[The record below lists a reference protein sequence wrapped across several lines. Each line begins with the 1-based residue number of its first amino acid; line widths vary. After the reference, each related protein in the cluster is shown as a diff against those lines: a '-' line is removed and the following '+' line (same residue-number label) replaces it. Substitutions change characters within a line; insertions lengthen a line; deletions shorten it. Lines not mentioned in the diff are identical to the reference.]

1 MKNLVLVESP
11 AKAKTINRFLGSSY
25 RVMATMGHIRDLP
38 KSKLGVDIENDFKPH
53 FTIIREK
60 QRIVKQIQKA
70 AQESQAIFLAAD
82 PDREGEAICWHL
94 AELLKKSNQNI
105 HRVLF
110 HEITK
115 KAVTEAFKEIRTLD
129 EDKIKAQ
136 LTRRI
141 LDRLVG
147 YLISPLLWDKIGQ
160 RLSAGRVQ
168 SIALRLICEREKEI
182 QNFVPEEYWT
192 ITAILEAAQ
201 PPSFSANLVKIEGKK
216 ARIPDEAAA
225 TRIVHEL
232 WKLPFILKKI
242 KVKEK
247 RKTPPPP
254 YITSTLQQDCFRLF
268 HYPVKKT
275 MAIAQRLYEGLEVGD
290 RGRVGLITYMRTD
303 SVRVSPLAL
312 AGAKKFIQE
321 NFPPEY
327 LPPKARIYKN
337 KRKAQDAHEAIRPT
351 YFDLPPD
358 KVKPYLKPEEYN
370 VYQLI
375 WKRFIA
381 SQMSAAQIEETEFE
395 IEAGKYQF
403 QAKGEVVKFD
413 GFLILYRKEK
423 ETRRRKSKNENFKE
437 EASQVILPPVR
448 EGEMLELLDL
458 KSKQNFTQPPPRY
471 TEGTLVREL
480 EARGI
485 GRPSTYAPIIATLQD
500 RVYVV
505 KEKGK
510 FIPTDLGMYVTDF
523 LIQNFPD
530 LMDFKFTARLEEEL
544 DRISEG
550 QREWLDYLR
559 SYYRLLDED
568 LARARQLESV
578 KGKGIPLEEKCP
590 ICGRSLV
597 IKEGKFGRF
606 KACSGFPECTFRESL
621 IKKEVKQ
628 LEEKCPECGALL
640 VVRRGRYGQFIA
652 CSNYPRCHFIKKDAQ
667 DTGLPCPRGCGGTLI
682 KRKSRRGKIFY
693 GCSHFPHCNFATW
706 DEPVGQPCPQC
717 QSNVLLKKKAK
728 GKIILTCANPDC
740 SYQEE
745 RSSKEGDKDE
755 ADD

>member
-38 KSKLGVDIENDFKPH
+38 KSKLGVDIENDFKPY

-60 QRIVKQIQKA
+60 QRVVKQIKKA
-70 AQESQAIFLAAD
+70 AQESQAVFLAAD

-94 AELLKKSNQNI
+94 AELLKKTNPNI

-115 KAVTEAFKEIRTLD
+115 KAVTQAFQEVKALD

-182 QNFVPEEYWT
+182 QNFVPEEYWS
-192 ITAILEAAQ
+192 ITAVLRASQ

-216 ARIPDEAAA
+216 AKIPNEAEAKK
-225 TRIVHEL
+225 IVNEL
-232 WKLPFILKKI
+232 QKLPFILKKI
-242 KVKEK
+242 KVKAK
-247 RKTPPPP
+247 KKTPPPP

-268 HYPVKKT
+268 RFPVKKT
-275 MAIAQRLYEGLEVGD
+275 MAIAQRLYEGLEVGE

-312 AGAKKFIQE
+312 AGAKKFIQQ

-327 LPPKARIYKN
+327 LPPKARIYRN

-351 YFDLPPD
+351 YFDLPPE
-358 KVKPYLKPEEYN
+358 KVRPYLKPEEFK

-395 IEAGKYQF
+395 IEAGRYQF
-403 QAKGEVVKFD
+403 QAKGEVVRFD
-413 GFLILYRKEK
+413 GYLILYRKEK
-423 ETRRRKSKNENFKE
+423 EPSPVEKTSESREENLPE
-437 EASQVILPPVR
+437 NLPPVE
-448 EGEMLELLDL
+448 EGERLQLLDL

-530 LMDFKFTARLEEEL
+530 LMDFQFTARLEEEL

-550 QREWLDYLR
+550 QREWRDYLR
-559 SYYRLLDED
+559 SYYQLLAED
-568 LARARQLESV
+568 LARASQLESV
-578 KGKGIPLEEKCP
+578 KAKGIPLEEKCP
-590 ICGRSLV
+590 VCGRPLV
-597 IKEGKFGRF
+597 IKEGRFGRF
-606 KACSGFPECTFRESL
+606 KACSGFPECTYRESL

-628 LEEKCPECGALL
+628 LEEKCPDCGAPL
-640 VVRRGRYGQFIA
+640 VVRKGKYGRFIA
-652 CSNYPRCHFIKKDAQ
+652 CSNYPRCHYVKKETK
-667 DTGLPCPRGCGGTLI
+667 DTGLPCPMGCGGTLI
-682 KRKSRRGKIFY
+682 KRQSRRGKVFY
-693 GCSHFPHCNFATW
+693 GCSNFPRCDFATW
-706 DEPVGQPCPQC
+706 DEPIQQTCPKC
-717 QSNVLLKKKAK
+717 SSKVLLKKKTK
-728 GKIILTCANPDC
+728 GKIILKCANPKC
-740 SYQEE
+740 SYEE
-745 RSSKEGDKDE
+745 ELPQNEEAEGDPGD
-755 ADD
+755 